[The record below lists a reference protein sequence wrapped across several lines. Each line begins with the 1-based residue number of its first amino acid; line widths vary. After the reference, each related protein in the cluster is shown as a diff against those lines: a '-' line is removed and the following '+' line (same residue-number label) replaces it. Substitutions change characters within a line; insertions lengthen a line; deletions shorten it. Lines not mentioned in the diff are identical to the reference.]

1 MNKEKQDMVNWKDK
15 IAEKI
20 FAEAGISDI
29 AHLPDMDKNSNIEI
43 HSMRKHLNKE
53 TGEVDRQ
60 MTKITIG
67 NNVYFLKQACR
78 QSFINIVNEFAA
90 INVLQDFD
98 LIPPEVAAY
107 SLDNEQQ
114 KGFILLKDL
123 TDFYSIK
130 DLITDIAPHDEIDD
144 FLSRKEDVLKAVAER
159 IRKVHRKGY
168 SYPDWFAKHLYIKKG
183 SDEIVLIDLE
193 RFRPLD
199 KCPWYFGF
207 PVTSLFVKRKAWRK
221 LRKSLKSHAL
231 PDRLLRKI
239 LHE

>member
-1 MNKEKQDMVNWKDK
+1 MINWKDK

-29 AHLPDMDKNSNIEI
+29 SHLPEMDKNSNIDI

-67 NNVYFLKQACR
+67 NNVYFLKQAFR

-90 INVLQDFD
+90 INILREFD
-98 LIPPEVAAY
+98 LTPPDIAAY
-107 SLDNEQQ
+107 SLDDKQQ

-123 TDFYSIK
+123 KGFYSLK
-130 DLITDIAPHDEIDD
+130 DLINNIAPQDEIDD
-144 FLSRKEDVLKAVAER
+144 FLNRKEEILKAVAER
-159 IRKVHRKGY
+159 IRKVHQERY
-168 SYPDWFAKHLYIKKG
+168 AYPDWFAKHLYIKKG
-183 SDEIVLIDLE
+183 SDEIALIDLE

-207 PVTSLFVKRKAWRK
+207 PITSLFVKRKAWRK
-221 LRKSLKSHAL
+221 LRRSLKSHVL
-231 PDRLLRKI
+231 PGRLLRKI